1 MNDQVLTDIKRR
13 SVSGVIALTS
23 RTAFLQIISFVGTFL
38 LTIFLSPETFGVFF
52 VVTAMVSFLNYFSDI
67 GLAAALI
74 QKNDLI
80 TRKDLVTTFTIQQIL
95 IGILVIIA
103 LASTQFV
110 SRWYRLDQEGIFLYQ
125 ALVISFVLSSLKTIP
140 SILLEREL
148 DFRRLVI
155 PQIVEVFLFYL
166 IAVALA
172 MAGYGIRTFTFAVLV
187 RGVAGLVVMYIVRPW
202 IPAFGIHRESARQI
216 LSFGGPFQMNSALAL
231 VKDDLFILFLGKI
244 LPYSQVGYI
253 GWAKKWSE
261 APLRLIM
268 DSIVKV
274 TFPAYSRLQ
283 QHPEKL
289 ARAVEKALFFLTL
302 LIVPISLGM
311 AFSVEPLI
319 DLFPQ
324 YGKWEPALTSFY
336 LFVFAS
342 GVAGL
347 STPLINALNAIGKI
361 TITLRFMILW
371 TVLQWLLAPILIQQ
385 IGYDGFAY
393 AVAIMAVTVI
403 GVVWVAQR
411 YISFSLWKNVLP
423 SLIGGAVMTVFF
435 ITTRDMLTGA
445 WIGLFFY
452 LTFGGGLFAASVYF
466 LYRAKLT
473 GEIRSIVVLMKN

>member
-1 MNDQVLTDIKRR
+1 MNDHVLTDIKRR

-74 QKNDLI
+74 QKNDRV
-80 TRKDLVTTFTIQQIL
+80 TRNDLVTTFTIQQVL
-95 IGILVIIA
+95 IGTMVIIA
-103 LASTQFV
+103 LASTQWV

-155 PQIVEVFLFYL
+155 PQIVEVFLFYV
-166 IAVALA
+166 IAVVLA
-172 MAGYGIRTFTFAVLV
+172 MAGYGIRAFTVAVLV
-187 RGVAGLVVMYIVRPW
+187 RGIAGTIVMYIVRPW
-202 IPAFGIHRESARQI
+202 IPAFGIYRESAKQL
-216 LSFGGPFQMNSALAL
+216 LSFGVPFQMNSALAL
-231 VKDDLFILFLGKI
+231 VKDDLFTLFLGKI

-283 QHPEKL
+283 KHPEKL

-324 YGKWEPALTSFY
+324 YGKWEPALMSFY

-342 GVAGL
+342 AVAGL

-371 TVLQWLLAPILIQQ
+371 TVLQWLLAPILIQRV
-385 IGYDGFAY
+385 GYDGFAY
-393 AVAIMAVTVI
+393 AAAIMAVTVI
-403 GVVWVAQR
+403 GVVWIAKR
-411 YISFSLWKNVLP
+411 YILFSLWKNILP
-423 SLIGGAVMTVFF
+423 SLIGGAIMTVFF

-452 LTFGGGLFAASVYF
+452 LAFGGGLFAASVYY
-466 LYRAKLT
+466 LYREKLT
-473 GEIRSIVVLMKN
+473 GEIRSIVVIMRK

>member
-23 RTAFLQIISFVGTFL
+23 RTAFLQIISFAGTFL

-202 IPAFGIHRESARQI
+202 IPAFGIHRESARQL
-216 LSFGGPFQMNSALAL
+216 LSFGVPFQMNSALAL
-231 VKDDLFILFLGKI
+231 IKDDLFILFLGKI

-342 GVAGL
+342 FVARL
-347 STPLINALNAIGKI
+347 STPLLN
-361 TITLRFMILW
+361 
-371 TVLQWLLAPILIQQ
+371 
-385 IGYDGFAY
+385 
-393 AVAIMAVTVI
+393 
-403 GVVWVAQR
+403 
-411 YISFSLWKNVLP
+411 SL
-423 SLIGGAVMTVFF
+423 
-435 ITTRDMLTGA
+435 
-445 WIGLFFY
+445 
-452 LTFGGGLFAASVYF
+452 
-466 LYRAKLT
+466 
-473 GEIRSIVVLMKN
+473 